1 MPSGYPAELTSNY
14 VRFSRE
20 AACDPKKVFSL
31 PGCPDPSWERWR
43 HRCYKL
49 VTRDTGGGGLEDSR
63 KHCRELGGYLLVMR
77 NDTSIQ
83 ETMDFLINLA
93 HDQDRDIIWVD
104 HPLTYGPKG
113 VGQCDSEGS
122 NLPLIKSFPVAMNH
136 TRHTSC
142 NCSALSVS
150 GSLVSVPCSSPLAG
164 VCVTK
169 HCSGLT
175 HARQTQDCCDLSEA
189 EAADW
194 GRRVQGLSLVLRP
207 GQVHQAD
214 EVSFSTKIIIGN
226 ILVTM
231 QKFKHKLFKIILK
244 TIFFLLIFWSK

>member
-1 MPSGYPAELTSNY
+1 
-14 VRFSRE
+14 
-20 AACDPKKVFSL
+20 
-31 PGCPDPSWERWR
+31 
-43 HRCYKL
+43 
-49 VTRDTGGGGLEDSR
+49 
-63 KHCRELGGYLLVMR
+63 
-77 NDTSIQ
+77 
-83 ETMDFLINLA
+83 
-93 HDQDRDIIWVD
+93 
-104 HPLTYGPKG
+104 
-113 VGQCDSEGS
+113 
-122 NLPLIKSFPVAMNH
+122 MNH

-244 TIFFLLIFWSK
+244 TIFVC